1 LFKRDRM
8 ITDESGLTFAELLV
22 TSFVLVTAIVSSL
35 LFFTNALTASQYSR
49 DVTVA
54 TSHADDLFEEM
65 QSRATLANI
74 TGTDWSAWLTSRTA
88 DRLPSETVTVTYT
101 NAAAVPLEITARV
114 SWTRKVRVY
123 NESFVTR
130 MRK

>member
-1 LFKRDRM
+1 M
-8 ITDESGLTFAELLV
+8 IHNENGLTFAELIV
-22 TSFVLVTAIVSSL
+22 TSFVLVTVVVSSL

-74 TGTDWSAWLTSRTA
+74 TGTNWSNWLSSQSY
-88 DRLPSETVTVTYT
+88 DKLPSESLNVVYT
-101 NAAAVPLEITARV
+101 NAAADPLEV
-114 SWTRKVRVY
+114 SAFVAWTRKARTY
-123 NESFVTR
+123 TETFVTR
-130 MRK
+130 MTK